1 MSYELVCRLHAL
13 EAGALEMSEVVDLA
27 SDVLLSDDGER
38 ELGAEAAV
46 ELAGFDVDGSVR
58 CITTSVGVVYY

>member
-1 MSYELVCRLHAL
+1 MSYDLVCRLHAL
-13 EAGALEMSEVVDLA
+13 EAGVLEMSEVVDLA
-27 SDVLLSDDGER
+27 SEVLLS

-46 ELAGFDVDGSVR
+46 ELAGFEVDGSVR